1 MSKDRIIEILEDKL
15 QHQNRIIQQFSDMLS
30 TQSQQL
36 STQSNTIEQLSHQIT
51 ILQQSL
57 VSLEK
62 ALLEKNSNIEKLL
75 NQNRGLG
82 KLITKRSEK
91 QTGHK
96 QPVIS
101 NNQTDE
107 FGADIL
113 EVEKSPRKGNNN
125 AKRKEFYNLNVEYKH
140 IFPSQIGFDPK
151 NYNHISTTESISYK
165 CTPMC
170 FTKVITQLHT
180 CRSNGN
186 IYSAKAPTTPQLNSN
201 YDASFIAGML
211 QLRYIYSMPVER
223 IVKFFAENNFQI
235 NKSTAHAL
243 LRKSALLL
251 ERFEDVM
258 KAAVLEDHYIGMD
271 ESYHRVLVQ
280 KSRENDKGSIKGY
293 IWCAL
298 AMTKRLLHFF
308 YDNGSRGKEVF
319 LNFLPADYKGAISS
333 DGLQVYKRVESDD
346 YPNAIR
352 LSCFQHCKRYF
363 LDIESDPD
371 ARDIIDLINRL
382 YQVDHKIE
390 SKWSDGRK
398 LRFRQK
404 YAQPLLSAIKLKLDS
419 INSRPPLENPP
430 KSALAIAV
438 KHMLSEFS
446 ALSNY
451 TLRPEYRL
459 DNNAIERAMRYIS
472 LSRKNSL
479 FAGSHQGAKRS
490 ALFYSLACSCR
501 LHNINTFDYFTDIL
515 NKMATFTPNVANDI
529 LRELLPDKWVK
540 PAISENI
547 N

>member
-15 QHQNRIIQQFSDMLS
+15 QHQNRIILQFSDMLS

-36 STQSNTIEQLSHQIT
+36 STQSDTIKQLSHQIS

-57 VSLEK
+57 VSLEE
-62 ALLEKNSNIEKLL
+62 ALLKKNSNIEKLL

-96 QPVIS
+96 QSTIS
-101 NNQTDE
+101 NNQADE
-107 FGADIL
+107 FGVDIL
-113 EVEKSPRKGNNN
+113 EVEKPPRKGNNN
-125 AKRKEFYNLNVEYKH
+125 AKRKEFYNLDVEYKH
-140 IFPSQIGFDPK
+140 IFPSQSGFDFK

-186 IYSAKAPTTPQLNSN
+186 IYSAKAPITPQLNSN

-223 IVKFFAENNFQI
+223 IVKLFAENNFQI
-235 NKSTAHAL
+235 NKSTAHSL

-251 ERFEDVM
+251 ERLDDVM

-271 ESYHRVLVQ
+271 ESYHTVLVK
-280 KSRENDKGSIKGY
+280 KSNENDKGSVKGY

-298 AMTKRLLHFF
+298 AMTKKLLHFF
-308 YDNGSRGKEVF
+308 YDNGSRSEEVF
-319 LNFLPADYKGAISS
+319 LNFLPSDYNGAISS
-333 DGLQVYKRVESDD
+333 DGLHVYKRVESDE

-352 LSCFQHCKRYF
+352 LSCLQHCKRYF
-363 LDIESDPD
+363 LDIENDPD
-371 ARDIIDLINRL
+371 AREIIDLINRL
-382 YQVDHKIE
+382 YHEDHKIE
-390 SKWSDGRK
+390 GEWSDDRK

-404 YAQPLLSAIKLKLDS
+404 YAQPLLAAIKLKLDS

-430 KSALAIAV
+430 KSLLAKAV

-451 TLRPEYRL
+451 TLHPEYRL

-472 LSRKNSL
+472 LSRNNSL

-515 NKMATFTPNVANDI
+515 NRMATFSPNVANEI

-540 PAISENI
+540 LKI
-547 N
+547 